1 MLQLDPA
8 LTFAFV
14 GHDTAFRI
22 DSVTVNVTVIVSEC
36 SNVTVD
42 TSDSRPSEADV
53 VVNETVTA
61 SGPEPTPVSRFIEIE
76 VEMDRGRLT
85 MRALPTVSTA
95 TLTKPYRLRPR
106 RNPSAIDTSLPGH
119 VTSELVGSNRDTRF
133 RQLVQDESK
142 WRLKASEIVAR
153 HRRLIASNVSVA

>member
-1 MLQLDPA
+1 MRIRRCRDVGNDNLRHRSHFGSVVTTPEMLQLDHA

-14 GHDTAFRI
+14 GHDTGIRI
-22 DSVTVNVTVIVSEC
+22 DSVNVNVNVIVSEC

-42 TSDSRPSEADV
+42 TSDSRQSQADL

-95 TLTKPYRLRPR
+95 TLTKPYR
-106 RNPSAIDTSLPGH
+106 TSTP
-119 VTSELVGSNRDTRF
+119 
-133 RQLVQDESK
+133 
-142 WRLKASEIVAR
+142 
-153 HRRLIASNVSVA
+153 